1 MCSIARA
8 PLALNRGRVALVE
21 EPAGTEQRPPTRQ
34 THAATR
40 SSNLGYGLDPGMSK
54 RVTASI
60 TFVDSA
66 TNQLQAANNTFTP
79 FAVGD
84 NIPVDGAN
92 LNNTIEAVVTAIDA
106 TTPAVLTP

>member
-1 MCSIARA
+1 MLHI
-8 PLALNRGRVALVE
+8 
-21 EPAGTEQRPPTRQ
+21 GTRQLQTTRQ

-84 NIPVDGAN
+84 NIRVDGAN

-106 TTPAVLTP
+106 TNHAFLTLADVGVKNEGPITCTVRAI